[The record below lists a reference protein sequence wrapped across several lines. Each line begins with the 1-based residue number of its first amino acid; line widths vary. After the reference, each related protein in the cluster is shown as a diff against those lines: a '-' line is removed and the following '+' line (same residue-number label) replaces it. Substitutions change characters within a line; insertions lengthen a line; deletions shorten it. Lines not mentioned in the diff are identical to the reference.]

1 MSTKDVE
8 LYSETSPERRDEK
21 EVKEIDK
28 LLELAEDHQK
38 SCDESER
45 RMYTHWFMTL
55 GATSVVIAFSFFVSQ
70 FIHDPMWKPQIVI
83 VFGFMYSAM
92 LIGFTAYLSL
102 RTRKNFHRDARA
114 LYSIVDMLREIEG
127 PAAQKAHMS
136 TLERAQ
142 FRIRLSRFGIGAGS
156 HH

>member
-28 LLELAEDHQK
+28 LLELAEDLQK

-45 RMYTHWFMTL
+45 RMYTRWFMTL
-55 GATSVVIAFSFFVSQ
+55 GATSVVIAISFFLSQ
-70 FIHDPMWKPQIVI
+70 FMHDPMWKPQIVI
-83 VFGFMYSAM
+83 VVGFMYSAM

-127 PAAQKAHMS
+127 PAAEKAHMS

-142 FRIRLSRFGIGAGS
+142 FRIRLSRFGIGTGS